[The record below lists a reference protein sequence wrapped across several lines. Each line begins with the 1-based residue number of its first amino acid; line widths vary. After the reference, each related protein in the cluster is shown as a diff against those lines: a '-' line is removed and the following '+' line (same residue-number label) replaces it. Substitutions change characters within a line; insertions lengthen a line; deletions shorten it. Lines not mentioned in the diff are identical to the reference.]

1 MVLFVYLSYLYI
13 KYVVINGT
21 GKDLLV
27 QGALIEK
34 RNCSVKKLNFKCVR
48 ES

>member
-1 MVLFVYLSYLYI
+1 MVFFVHLSYLYFMS
-13 KYVVINGT
+13 VVINGK
-21 GKDLLV
+21 GKYLLV